1 MVIDGSWLHLQADVI
16 IYNYLVLF
24 ISLVIKQLDHFMPLI

>member
-16 IYNYLVLF
+16 IYNYFVLF
-24 ISLVIKQLDHFMPLI
+24 ISLVTKQLDHFMALI